1 MLPTMSPRAIHVLFI
16 VTIRVRFKFSG
27 HDRRVTRKFHFDRR
41 CQQGSRRFGIMVMAI
56 AGAAHC
62 GSEAGRLRAGR
73 LKSLAPKLLVVGAT
87 LCAIAVAG
95 CARQPPQR
103 ELQLSDHEVKA
114 AAPARA
120 VVRVRRHSEP
130 QRYAE
135 LKIRRPDPALLSPQP
150 EPDCE
155 FRRSDLKTVD
165 PDEWARLKVE
175 YERLCYQVA
184 ERTARERLSL
194 LQTSIEPSRARA
206 PVE

>member
-1 MLPTMSPRAIHVLFI
+1 MS
-16 VTIRVRFKFSG
+16 
-27 HDRRVTRKFHFDRR
+27 
-41 CQQGSRRFGIMVMAI
+41 
-56 AGAAHC
+56 
-62 GSEAGRLRAGR
+62 E
-73 LKSLAPKLLVVGAT
+73 
-87 LCAIAVAG
+87 
-95 CARQPPQR
+95 
-103 ELQLSDHEVKA
+103 HEVKA

-130 QRYAE
+130 LRYAE